1 MFEVNFGENYYEVV
15 DDLYVFINYL
25 VVVFKFLDFL
35 VVKDIEDVVIYEIFN
50 CGVNVDVFFY

>member
-25 VVVFKFLDFL
+25 IVVFKFLDFL

>member
-25 VVVFKFLDFL
+25 VVIFKFLDFL